1 MRCVIQSLFATCARA
16 ELYEE
21 QKLSWRKNSWVA
33 SLGSHQETRDALPL
47 KFLMSVLE
55 YIEETNPTEVRE
67 LLTAAPLFL
76 QETLPPFATCA
87 IKWRIPF
94 YSLRRNFC
102 YLNRHR
108 DHITL
113 GFPHGYKLAPQPG
126 VLLGESENLKQV
138 RYLEI
143 CSVEGLYSEE
153 TLQILHEA
161 ILLDETMAK
170 VKPTFKGKDR
180 RCS

>member
-1 MRCVIQSLFATCARA
+1 MTVS
-16 ELYEE
+16 
-21 QKLSWRKNSWVA
+21 
-33 SLGSHQETRDALPL
+33 
-47 KFLMSVLE
+47 E
-55 YIEETNPTEVRE
+55 YIDETNPPAVRE
-67 LLTAAPLFL
+67 LLIAAHCFL
-76 QETLPPFATCA
+76 QDQLPPFATCA

-126 VLLGESENLKQV
+126 VLLGESERLKQV

-143 CSVEGLYSEE
+143 RSVEDLYSEE
-153 TLQILHEA
+153 TLRILHEA
-161 ILLDETMAK
+161 ILLDEIMAK
-170 VKPTFKGKDR
+170 GKPKFR
-180 RCS
+180 RGNRRPF

>member
-1 MRCVIQSLFATCARA
+1 
-16 ELYEE
+16 
-21 QKLSWRKNSWVA
+21 
-33 SLGSHQETRDALPL
+33 
-47 KFLMSVLE
+47 MSVLA

-67 LLTAAPLFL
+67 LLLAAHYFL
-76 QETLPPFATCA
+76 LETLPPFATCA

-94 YSLRRNFC
+94 YSLRRNCC

-113 GFPHGYKLAPQPG
+113 GFPHGSKLAPQSG
-126 VLLGESENLKQV
+126 VLLGESEKLKQV

-143 CSVEGLYSEE
+143 RSVEDLYSER

-161 ILLDETMAK
+161 IILDEMMAK
-170 VKPTFKGKDR
+170 VILRFR
-180 RCS
+180 RKNRRSL

>member
-1 MRCVIQSLFATCARA
+1 
-16 ELYEE
+16 
-21 QKLSWRKNSWVA
+21 
-33 SLGSHQETRDALPL
+33 
-47 KFLMSVLE
+47 MSVLA
-55 YIEETNPTEVRE
+55 YIEETNPPEVRE
-67 LLTAAPLFL
+67 LLLASHLFL
-76 QETLPPFATCA
+76 QEMLPPFVTCA

-126 VLLGESENLKQV
+126 MLLGEGEKLKHV

-143 CSVEGLYSEE
+143 RSIEDLYAEE

-161 ILLDETMAK
+161 IMLDEIMAK
-170 VKPTFKGKDR
+170 VRPRFR
-180 RCS
+180 RKNRRPF

>member
-1 MRCVIQSLFATCARA
+1 
-16 ELYEE
+16 
-21 QKLSWRKNSWVA
+21 
-33 SLGSHQETRDALPL
+33 
-47 KFLMSVLE
+47 MSVIE
-55 YIEETNPTEVRE
+55 YIEETSPTEVRE
-67 LLTAAPLFL
+67 LLTAAHLFL
-76 QETLPPFATCA
+76 QETLPPFVTCA

-113 GFPHGYKLAPQPG
+113 GFPHGYRLAPQPG
-126 VLLGESENLKQV
+126 VLLGESEKLKQV

-143 CSVEGLYSEE
+143 RSVEDLYSEE

-161 ILLDETMAK
+161 ILLDEMMAK
-170 VKPTFKGKDR
+170 VKPTFR
-180 RCS
+180 RGPRHTTR

>member
-1 MRCVIQSLFATCARA
+1 MR
-16 ELYEE
+16 
-21 QKLSWRKNSWVA
+21 
-33 SLGSHQETRDALPL
+33 
-47 KFLMSVLE
+47 LMSVLE
-55 YIEETNPTEVRE
+55 YIEETNPPEVRD
-67 LLTAAPLFL
+67 LLTAAHHFL
-76 QETLPPFATCA
+76 WESLPPFVTCA

-113 GFPHGYKLAPQPG
+113 GFPHGYKLAEQAG
-126 VLLGESENLKQV
+126 VLLGEGEKLKHV

-143 CSVEGLYSEE
+143 RSVEDLYSEE
-153 TLQILHEA
+153 TLRILHEA

-170 VKPTFKGKDR
+170 VKPGFR
-180 RCS
+180 RKNRRSF